1 MNFLDFLESDN
12 PYKEEWSSRHRQE
25 LLKYVQLHNK
35 CSAKLIEALKTK
47 NVANCFEDE
56 DEVEL
61 QKWTKKLSDCLDK
74 EYEDWL
80 LSAKIAS
87 SLSEEQGKYILKFVM
102 SKTEATDIKQK
113 CVLAKLDEIQEL
125 LDGLAENTE
134 S

>member
-1 MNFLDFLESDN
+1 MLE
-12 PYKEEWSSRHRQE
+12 RHKQE
-25 LLKYVQLHNK
+25 SVDY
-35 CSAKLIEALKTK
+35 LILRDKAFEALAVQNEKHDSML
-47 NVANCFEDE
+47 EDE
-56 DEVEL
+56 LWNEFAKED
-61 QKWTKKLSDCLDK
+61 TRLSDCLDK